1 MRIEKGLLLKDWG
14 LLKSQGKGIIYV
26 MIGGAALM
34 VGALN
39 NSVIDREE
47 SAACFGIYYCHDGN
61 LCCKYACI

>member
-39 NSVIDREE
+39 KEVHLEIAVPGTKLFVEKTCE
-47 SAACFGIYYCHDGN
+47 ATKGT
-61 LCCKYACI
+61 